1 MKRFRIHEAD
11 QIIILARYRSEIIE
25 KQMFI
30 GYSNLKEIKNKFLE
44 CLPYE
49 FKNKGR
55 RIELTIYNQSNQEY
69 KYLDCFS

>member
-11 QIIILARYRSEIIE
+11 QVIILARYKSEIIE
-25 KQMFI
+25 KQMYF
-30 GYSNLKEIKNKFLE
+30 GYKNLKEIKSKFLE
-44 CLPYE
+44 SLPYE

-55 RIELTIYNQSNQEY
+55 RIELTIFNQSNQEY

>member
-25 KQMFI
+25 KQMYF
-30 GYSNLKEIKNKFLE
+30 GYSSLKEIKNKFLE

-55 RIELTIYNQSNQEY
+55 RIELTIFNSQTNEY
-69 KYLDCFS
+69 KYIDTFS

>member
-11 QIIILARYRSEIIE
+11 QIIILARYKSEIIE
-25 KQMFI
+25 KQMYF
-30 GYSNLKEIKNKFLE
+30 GYSNLKQIKSKFLE

-55 RIELTIYNQSNQEY
+55 RIELTIFNQSNQEY

>member
-1 MKRFRIHEAD
+1 MKRFRINECD
-11 QIIILARYRSEIIE
+11 QVIILARYKSEIIE
-25 KQMFI
+25 KQMYF
-30 GYSNLKEIKNKFLE
+30 GYKNIKEIKNKFLE

-55 RIELTIYNQSNQEY
+55 RIELTIYNQSNNEY

>member
-1 MKRFRIHEAD
+1 MKRFRVNECD
-11 QIIILARYRSEIIE
+11 EIIILARYKSEIIE
-25 KQMFI
+25 KQMYL
-30 GYSNLKEIKNKFLE
+30 GYKNLKQIKDKFLE

>member
-1 MKRFRIHEAD
+1 MKRFRINECD
-11 QIIILARYRSEIIE
+11 QVIILARHKSDIIE
-25 KQMFI
+25 KQMFM
-30 GYSNLKEIKNKFLE
+30 GYSNLKQIKDKFLE

-69 KYLDCFS
+69 KYIDTFS

>member
-1 MKRFRIHEAD
+1 MKRFRINECD
-11 QIIILARYRSEIIE
+11 QVIILARYKSEIIE
-25 KQMFI
+25 KQMYF
-30 GYSNLKEIKNKFLE
+30 GYKNLKQIKNKFLE

-49 FKNKGR
+49 FKNKGM

>member
-25 KQMFI
+25 KKMFM
-30 GYSNLKEIKNKFLE
+30 GYSNLKQIKSKFLD

-55 RIELTIYNQSNQEY
+55 RIELTIFNSQTNEY
-69 KYLDCFS
+69 KYIDTFS

>member
-1 MKRFRIHEAD
+1 MKRFRINECD
-11 QIIILARYRSEIIE
+11 QIIILARYHSEVIE
-25 KQMFI
+25 KQRFF
-30 GYSNLKEIKNKFLE
+30 GYKSLKEIKQKFLE
-44 CLPYE
+44 SLPYE